1 MSKNLIKKVHQSFN
15 FIGDNNIE
23 ENLESYKSYMKY
35 TTREMAFSKFCV
47 KKIPFKDILNFIKDI
62 RRFCE
67 LTNNTKD
74 KFFKKD
80 IVYKDIDVSTA
91 KNLIIGLKNG
101 IEKPGFFFNHRL
113 RKAKRAISDK
123 VTINKRILETL
134 YDCDLAL
141 EYSNLVELKENT
153 KNSWDLLMSGNTLID
168 KAISD
173 KKSFK
178 QLYSYTDQMEYLL
191 NWYEREKK
199 SFLYKIENAGF
210 QRLNINKTEGQP
222 IYIDEIN
229 QIFDFIPILKELIA
243 IGKVGVEYRKIDK
256 KCINYLEKIEN
267 IIRKNSS
274 LSNEIKN
281 AIEKEDVEAYIVHLF
296 EDRKLKKTSVNTILS
311 ALKSLYKEL
320 ESNGLKNPVK
330 YIKLFKVNRNIEN
343 VLKVS
348 IDDIRKIIGL
358 YKIDSEKKYRNI
370 TILYTLFYTGM
381 RSKELLTLQFKHFLR
396 REDEY
401 FFKLVQTKSGKDVY
415 KPIHKS
421 LVKKLE
427 EYRSYL
433 MNMYS
438 LDSKDLDEHYIFAT
452 SVSNNTPLSYRS
464 LNVIIQDMGKLI
476 EKDISPHNIRH
487 AIATELSL
495 NGADILEIRDFLG
508 HSDTKV
514 TEVYINARSVL
525 EKKVL
530 EKLPEINLD
539 EG

>member
-1 MSKNLIKKVHQSFN
+1 MEIKK
-15 FIGDNNIE
+15 IDDR
-23 ENLESYKSYMKY
+23 NLVVSQRKKRNQDKKKTIFEIYKSEKTVKDYMFHLKDFLHFIY
-35 TTREMAFSKFCV
+35 EGENDFSISEV
-47 KKIPFKDILNFIKDI
+47 IP
-62 RRFCE
+62 
-67 LTNNTKD
+67 
-74 KFFKKD
+74 
-80 IVYKDIDVSTA
+80 
-91 KNLIIGLKNG
+91 
-101 IEKPGFFFNHRL
+101 
-113 RKAKRAISDK
+113 
-123 VTINKRILETL
+123 
-134 YDCDLAL
+134 
-141 EYSNLVELKENT
+141 
-153 KNSWDLLMSGNTLID
+153 LMQD
-168 KAISD
+168 
-173 KKSFK
+173 
-178 QLYSYTDQMEYLL
+178 
-191 NWYEREKK
+191 
-199 SFLYKIENAGF
+199 
-210 QRLNINKTEGQP
+210 
-222 IYIDEIN
+222 
-229 QIFDFIPILKELIA
+229 
-243 IGKVGVEYRKIDK
+243 
-256 KCINYLEKIEN
+256 
-267 IIRKNSS
+267 
-274 LSNEIKN
+274 
-281 AIEKEDVEAYIVHLF
+281 IEKEDVEAYIVHLF

-539 EG
+539 EE